1 LLNLACRM
9 METYQRGLLTLQ
21 RLRSRGERNVVVQL
35 VTVADGGQAI
45 IGKLYREK

>member
-1 LLNLACRM
+1 M

-21 RLRSRGERNVVVQL
+21 RLRSSERNGAVQF

-45 IGKLYREK
+45 IGRIYRGK